1 MPEMALNNSDLN
13 HAPMKKAQSITIE
26 PHKMAPHD
34 VQL

>member
-13 HAPMKKAQSITIE
+13 HAPMKKA
-26 PHKMAPHD
+26 PHD